1 MSHGKF
7 SRFSRWSVAATI
19 AIVAGL
25 LSSPPRAAAQSVAG
39 RASVARATTSGIL
52 GGATTTMLADTGSLA
67 AIGDARD
74 ASLGTGN
81 VPSLLSGEVLDAITI
96 SWGDQVVSQ
105 ASIVHPQMTIGGVG
119 VSADFVMSRAS
130 AALGH
135 VVDGSS
141 IIDNLSIGG
150 APIAVTGEPNQTI
163 WLPLGRVI
171 INEQTVSGAGAT
183 TVNALHAIVPG
194 VADVI
199 LASATAGVQ

>member
-1 MSHGKF
+1 MSHG
-7 SRFSRWSVAATI
+7 RFSRWSVAAAV

-25 LSSPPRAAAQSVAG
+25 LASPPRAAAQTVVG
-39 RASVARATTSGIL
+39 RASVARATTIGLL
-52 GGATTTMLADTGSLA
+52 GGATTRVLADTGSLA
-67 AIGDARD
+67 AVGDARD
-74 ASLGTGN
+74 ASMATGS
-81 VPSLLSGEVLDAITI
+81 VPSLLTGEVLDAITI
-96 SWGDQVVSQ
+96 SWADQVVAQ
-105 ASIVHPQMTIGGVG
+105 ASTVNPRMTIGGVG

-130 AALGH
+130 AALGKA
-135 VVDGSS
+135 GEGQS

-150 APIAVTGEPNQTI
+150 VPIVVTGEPNQTI